1 MLNQLYFAFC
11 VSIVLCGNSFA
22 QCYMPQ
28 LLGPSQVCVGIQSNH
43 YQYGLPPGAN
53 VTGFSVTG
61 GNIVSSQTGNGSVSV
76 DVLWNTTGLQTITTF
91 FDCPGAPGLDIQQQV
106 NIISIT
112 MFTSWLDTTIYGPD
126 TLQAGEVG
134 QFVYCHQV
142 GWGPST
148 SFYPIGFVASGDGQ
162 MLAPGVA
169 LPPSTNCPDVGAERV
184 RWCETGWQYFNIHFI
199 VLPGGCRD
207 TFHKSVYIEPN
218 EWPSPT
224 FTQNYVGCDS
234 AEIHA
239 PPNYLAYFWSDST
252 SDSTFYTNQ
261 SDSVWVRVAD
271 SNSCLYTDTFV
282 VSLGQQVNVQIA
294 QGDTIAIC
302 PGDSLQLTA
311 TSGLSGYAWSNG
323 DSISST
329 VVTDSGR
336 YIVQVQDTNGC
347 SGADTAWVELRVP
360 PNLQVT
366 PGLSAQICPG
376 DTLQFAANSGFVTY
390 QWNPGGSTS
399 SISVTDS
406 GSYHLVATDSNGC
419 QSEATLIVEK
429 LPLPTVQLSPSVLQT
444 PCPGDTLQFT
454 ATPGLSSYLWNTG
467 DTTAV
472 IQTTQ
477 SGPIIVSGTDAS
489 GCRNRDTTY
498 VQPLPNPSL
507 SLAPSASIEIC
518 PGDTVAINATP
529 GHLSYLWS
537 NGDTLASI
545 LVSDTGL
552 YAVSVLD
559 TNGCTADDT
568 ALVSYYAPIPLQI
581 NPAGPTTI
589 CSGDSALLSASPGF
603 ASYNWSP
610 GGSNSSIF
618 ASQAGQYLLTAIDS
632 NGCTSSDTAHL
643 NVNPLPAVQINAPG
657 GVAFCQGDSVYLS
670 ALPGPYDYHWSNGD
684 TTLNTVVNTAGW
696 IVVTVTDT
704 NNCENRDSVFLQAN
718 SPPSLSISP
727 SGPKAICPGDTLAL
741 TATSGHLSYLWSNG
755 DTLASIL
762 VSDTGLYAVSVLDTN
777 GCTADDTALV
787 SFYASTPLQ
796 INPAGPTTICSGDS
810 ALLSASP
817 GFASYNWSPGG
828 SNSSIFASQA
838 GQYLLTAIDSN
849 GCTSSD
855 TAHLNVNPLPAVQIN
870 APGGVAFCQGDSV
883 YLSALPGPY
892 DYHWSN
898 GDTTLNTVVNTAGW
912 IVVTVTDANNCE
924 NRDSVFLQANSPPS
938 LSISPSGPKAICPG
952 DTLALTATSGHL
964 SYLWSN
970 GDTLASI
977 LVSDTGLYAV
987 SVLDTNGCTAADT
1000 AFVNLHYVP
1009 PLQIWPIVTTNI
1021 CEGDSVQIMATTGFA
1036 SYHWSNGDS
1045 LPVTYA
1051 HDSAW
1056 YDLTAVTA
1064 DGCSTTSNSVFITV
1078 YPSPTPVLS
1087 LQNDTLFCNPGYTNH
1102 LWYLNGSLATPVTN
1116 GYFRPSISGSYAV
1129 LVTDSNGCQGWSD
1142 TVQVNVVVGQDPAIE
1157 EDILVYP
1164 NPTETGSF
1172 WVEWTSG
1179 AKRMDLYDALGK
1191 LVLSRE
1197 QLHALPS
1204 RKLELQVA
1212 GSGVYLLWM
1221 TLESGRQVAKKVV
1234 VK

>member
-1 MLNQLYFAFC
+1 MPLFGQNPCSVGYITGPTYICAGINTWYTVQQPACGQNYQW
-11 VSIVLCGNSFA
+11 SISGGGTITGGQGTSTIYVTWQGAGTRQVNLFWDDTNNPPNSN
-22 QCYMPQ
+22 
-28 LLGPSQVCVGIQSNH
+28 SQS
-43 YQYGLPPGAN
+43 LN
-53 VTGFSVTG
+53 VTTVAAPFPINR
-61 GNIVSSQTGNGSVSV
+61 NI
-76 DVLWNTTGLQTITTF
+76 D
-91 FDCPGAPGLDIQQQV
+91 
-106 NIISIT
+106 
-112 MFTSWLDTTIYGPD
+112 GPD
-126 TLQAGEVG
+126 TIQAGVWG
-134 QFVYCHQV
+134 DYYHCGTNGMGPLGFLGAGATATGNAQV
-142 GWGPST
+142 NWFGFLNGTIPGPGMCGHVEYFKVKFCEPGWQT
-148 SFYPIGFVASGDGQ
+148 IVALVFASG
-162 MLAPGVA
+162 M
-169 LPPSTNCPDVGAERV
+169 
-184 RWCETGWQYFNIHFI
+184 
-199 VLPGGCRD
+199 GGCMD
-207 TFHKSVYIEPN
+207 TLTRQVFVTPGNHP
-218 EWPSPT
+218 PPT
-224 FTQNYVGCDS
+224 FTQNYLGCDS
-234 AEIHA
+234 AQIHA

-366 PGLSAQICPG
+366 PGLSSQICPG

-406 GSYHLVATDSNGC
+406 GSYHLLATDSNGC
-419 QSEATLIVEK
+419 QSEATLVVEK
-429 LPLPTVQLSPSVLQT
+429 LPLPTVQLSPPVLQT

-696 IVVTVTDT
+696 IVVTVTDA

-718 SPPSLSISP
+718 SPPSLSIFP

-755 DTLASIL
+755 DTLAS
-762 VSDTGLYAVSVLDTN
+762 T
-777 GCTADDTALV
+777 
-787 SFYASTPLQ
+787 
-796 INPAGPTTICSGDS
+796 
-810 ALLSASP
+810 
-817 GFASYNWSPGG
+817 
-828 SNSSIFASQA
+828 
-838 GQYLLTAIDSN
+838 
-849 GCTSSD
+849 
-855 TAHLNVNPLPAVQIN
+855 
-870 APGGVAFCQGDSV
+870 
-883 YLSALPGPY
+883 
-892 DYHWSN
+892 
-898 GDTTLNTVVNTAGW
+898 
-912 IVVTVTDANNCE
+912 
-924 NRDSVFLQANSPPS
+924 
-938 LSISPSGPKAICPG
+938 
-952 DTLALTATSGHL
+952 
-964 SYLWSN
+964 
-970 GDTLASI
+970 

-1157 EDILVYP
+1157 EGILVYP

-1204 RKLELQVA
+1204 RKLELQVE
-1212 GSGVYLLWM
+1212 GNGVYLLWM